1 MMYRLNCLVGGLL
14 ILLFTS
20 PASGATVP
28 LVNHGDAWRYRKGNG
43 SGPQSNWKTVA
54 DSGLDG
60 TWLTGNGGI
69 GYADNTTETTLCQ
82 TILTDMHNAYTTV
95 AMRKAFQITSNL
107 DSSLHLMLT
116 M

>member
-28 LVNHGDAWRYRKGNG
+28 LVNHGDAWRYSKGNG

-60 TWLTGNGGI
+60 TWLTGNGGV
-69 GYADNTTETTLCQ
+69 GYAGNTPQTTPPP
-82 TILTDMHNAYTTV
+82 TVFTGMHKPYPTPALP
-95 AMRKAFQITSNL
+95 Q
-107 DSSLHLMLT
+107 
-116 M
+116 